1 MAAETCIIELRHRMN
16 EMKNVNIYFLKRLIA
31 FRPGPKLW
39 PNLDKDKAED
49 SPSAGGLK
57 CPEIEAKPSVVWVQI
72 KIKTFLAVKPLQ
84 TKLDKAKSHLYLL
97 HRVNMLKAY
106 SS

>member
-1 MAAETCIIELRHRMN
+1 MLS
-16 EMKNVNIYFLKRLIA
+16 
-31 FRPGPKLW
+31 GPKLW
-39 PNLDKDKAED
+39 PNLDKDNAED

-72 KIKTFLAVKPLQ
+72 KIKTFIAVKPLQ

-106 SS
+106 SSSDVVHLAVHLLLLYLKYFLHKYF